1 MKTVFDLT
9 EEQIEFL
16 KEAYATQLLEADG
29 EDMFWGDLASAPDE
43 IQDEVIFNHY
53 DGVTFSDEDF
63 A

>member
-16 KEAYATQLLEADG
+16 KEAYALQLLETDG
-29 EDMFWGDLASAPDE
+29 EDVFWGDLASAPDE
-43 IQDEVIFNHY
+43 ILDEVIFEHY